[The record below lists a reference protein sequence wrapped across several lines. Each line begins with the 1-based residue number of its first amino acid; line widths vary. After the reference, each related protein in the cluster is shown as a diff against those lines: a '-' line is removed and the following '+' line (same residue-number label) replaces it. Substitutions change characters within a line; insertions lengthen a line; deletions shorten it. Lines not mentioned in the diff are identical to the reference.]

1 MTTATVSVDTGA
13 RPIEW
18 ASDAQRWFFEAGPQP
33 TLLLGGLNSAKTF
46 GACLKILNLAFTYP
60 RSHIAV
66 VRKTSKYLRKTTMQT
81 FYAMLDPAHYAK
93 GARNDN
99 DGYLRLNNG
108 TEIFFIHL
116 DTPDSLTLLAGIE
129 LNFGFV
135 DQVEEISATAWET
148 LETRVGRWAYAEVP
162 ERLVKEHE
170 SSGHPW
176 PWRTKSGKALPPPY
190 LFATAN
196 PPGDELHWLFEHFSE
211 DSDDWKTKWKYQ
223 GYQYRKT
230 DTRENRFASKQ
241 NIDVLLSRDD
251 AWVDRFVRGNWGRP
265 EGCIF
270 RVDPQSLI
278 EPEPSLVARIRNMM
292 RLGRA
297 LDHGD
302 TAPTCCLWGAADGD
316 SNLYIWQEYYQ
327 PGMTKTGK
335 EYGISDHRRSIT
347 EMSRGLVFSSNL
359 ADPQIF
365 YKSRNIS
372 GYAKRSQRWSIA
384 DEYRDRQLILEDTA
398 IHWTEADNNEDATR
412 SRLREYLKID
422 PNHKHPITG
431 QIGAPHLY
439 FIEATEDYPRGC
451 DRVVAE
457 LKAAK
462 RVQIGESN
470 GRPIFSDERD
480 PTIADHALDAL
491 RYYVV
496 SHPAPTPGPQPLKRV
511 HATATGNGGVTL
523 MLPPIREMS
532 VKKDRDNRRWRSR
545 AGGY

>member
-1 MTTATVSVDTGA
+1 
-13 RPIEW
+13 
-18 ASDAQRWFFEAGPQP
+18 
-33 TLLLGGLNSAKTF
+33 
-46 GACLKILNLAFTYP
+46 
-60 RSHIAV
+60 
-66 VRKTSKYLRKTTMQT
+66 MQT

-135 DQVEEISATAWET
+135 DQAEEISEVAWET
-148 LETRVGRWAYAEVP
+148 LETRVGRWSYAEVSD
-162 ERLVKEHE
+162 ELVKEHE
-170 SSGHPW
+170 RTGHAW
-176 PWRTKSGKALPPPY
+176 PWRTKGDGKVLPPPY

-211 DSDDWKTKWKYQ
+211 DSEDWKTKWRLQ

-270 RVDPQSLI
+270 RVDPLSILDYD
-278 EPEPSLVARIRNMM
+278 PTLVARIRNMM

-302 TAPTCCLWGAADGD
+302 TAPTCCLWGAADGE

-327 PGMTKTGK
+327 PGIGK
-335 EYGISDHRRSIT
+335 DGREYGISDHRRAIT
-347 EMSRGLVFSSNL
+347 EMSAGLNITSNL

-372 GYAKRSQRWSIA
+372 GFAKRSERWSISQ
-384 DEYRDRQLILEDTA
+384 EYMDRRLITEDTT
-398 IHWTEADNNEDATR
+398 IRWTEADNNEDATR
-412 SRLREYLKID
+412 MRLREYLKID
-422 PNHKHPITG
+422 NGHRHPVTG
-431 QIGAPHLY
+431 QFGAPHLY
-439 FIEATEDYPRGC
+439 FIQANDEYPHGC
-451 DRVVAE
+451 DKVIAE

-470 GRPIFSDERD
+470 GKPIFSDERD

-496 SHPAPTPGPQPLKRV
+496 SHPSPMPSPQPLKRMQ
-511 HATATGNGGVTL
+511 ATAIGNGSVIL
-523 MLPPIREMS
+523 MLPPVRQMAMT
-532 VKKDRDNRRWRSR
+532 KQKDRKWRSR